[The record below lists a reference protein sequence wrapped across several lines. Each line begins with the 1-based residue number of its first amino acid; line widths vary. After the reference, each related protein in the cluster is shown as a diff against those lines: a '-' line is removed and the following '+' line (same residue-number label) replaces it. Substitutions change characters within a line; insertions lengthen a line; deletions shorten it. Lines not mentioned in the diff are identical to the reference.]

1 MPPSGLSVRRSIV
14 TQARPLKGPDENP
27 DFPRTPVGT
36 THGVSPGC
44 RQYLQ
49 VDREALWRTRER
61 AILSSHATLQSRVG
75 TVPRTDHPR
84 AERAIGKFSADGDT
98 RLFTSLRK
106 ACT

>member
-1 MPPSGLSVRRSIV
+1 M

-49 VDREALWRTRER
+49 VDREALWRTR
-61 AILSSHATLQSRVG
+61 
-75 TVPRTDHPR
+75 
-84 AERAIGKFSADGDT
+84 DT
-98 RLFTSLRK
+98 RDSFFPCYASKSPWNSAAHRPYSRGK
-106 ACT
+106 GDRQVFC